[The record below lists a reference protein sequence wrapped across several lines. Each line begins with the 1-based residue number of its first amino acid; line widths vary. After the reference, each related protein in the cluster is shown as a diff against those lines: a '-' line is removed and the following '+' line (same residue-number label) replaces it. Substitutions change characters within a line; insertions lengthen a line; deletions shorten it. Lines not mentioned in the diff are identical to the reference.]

1 MSFAIGEYFDCYLVL
16 VLTVC
21 LLVLTDNNI
30 AVCESTLFIKS
41 TLYTLGITLIDRLIY
56 IYI

>member
-30 AVCESTLFIKS
+30 AVCESALP
-41 TLYTLGITLIDRLIY
+41 RVHY
-56 IYI
+56 ILLALL